1 MPTSIADLH
10 RSRLEAL
17 LAIEI
22 EFQRKV
28 LALSNKRISEIKK
41 SIASIDE
48 LHIDVDSTLSTL
60 LGTEDPSTKPHTTHA
75 VATSTSKK
83 KKKHKKAAPPTKP
96 IKVPSGKAP
105 RIIDAIQIVMRN
117 KDMKAQQ
124 IHELLKAKGW
134 LPNSR
139 DPMGY
144 IRFTLSSEGEI
155 FQRKDGERGVYHL
168 DPTNP
173 YYTGKFP
180 NAKVTQKPTKPTL
193 EEPEPTHKSSVTASP
208 SPQEVVDQDEPP
220 RGGSEAPPPISV
232 AESYSTVDQM
242 MSGLIPTD

>member
-1 MPTSIADLH
+1 
-10 RSRLEAL
+10 LEAL

-48 LHIDVDSTLSTL
+48 LHIDVDGDTSIATL
-60 LGTEDPSTKPHTTHA
+60 LGTEATTTISTKSHTAHA
-75 VATSTSKK
+75 VSTSTKK
-83 KKKHKKAAPPTKP
+83 KKKHKKAAPPTRP
-96 IKVPSGKAP
+96 IKIASGKPP

-124 IHELLKAKGW
+124 IYELLKAKGW

-180 NAKVTQKPTKPTL
+180 AKGTPKSTKSVSD
-193 EEPEPTHKSSVTASP
+193 EPELNPRSLVTVSP
-208 SPQEVVDQDEPP
+208 SLIQEEEETHQDPP
-220 RGGSEAPPPISV
+220 RSASEAPPPISV
-232 AESYSTVDQM
+232 AESFSTVDRM
-242 MSGLIPTD
+242 MSGEIPTD